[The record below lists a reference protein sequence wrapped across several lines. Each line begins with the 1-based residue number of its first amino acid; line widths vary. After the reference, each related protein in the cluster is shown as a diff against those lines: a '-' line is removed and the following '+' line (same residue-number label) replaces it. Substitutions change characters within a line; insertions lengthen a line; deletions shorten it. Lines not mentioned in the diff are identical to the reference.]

1 MDNRNHDDNLDN
13 LNIDGNEDIARA
25 VNAARQAKQNGSRI
39 AADAAA
45 ALSGDGMGHAAES
58 ETQMDDLAAAVR
70 EATERVHGTEQQQ
83 PAPQQPAQG
92 APDDGQL
99 GLQDLAANAICQRLE
114 AAAPETM
121 TPIEALNFIF
131 ELKQLL

>member
-1 MDNRNHDDNLDN
+1 MKKRQ
-13 LNIDGNEDIARA
+13 GDIIFLRKIVPGAADESYGVEVAKLAGLPEVVITRARA
-25 VNAARQAKQNGSRI
+25 LLRQ
-39 AADAAA
+39 
-45 ALSGDGMGHAAES
+45 L
-58 ETQMDDLAAAVR
+58 
-70 EATERVHGTEQQQ
+70 EQQQ

>member
-1 MDNRNHDDNLDN
+1 MDIKLIALDLDGTLLLPDKSLSPRNRAALTAAADRGIHIVPTTGRLFAG
-13 LNIDGNEDIARA
+13 LPEVVITRARA
-25 VNAARQAKQNGSRI
+25 LLRQ
-39 AADAAA
+39 
-45 ALSGDGMGHAAES
+45 L
-58 ETQMDDLAAAVR
+58 
-70 EATERVHGTEQQQ
+70 EQQQ

>member
-70 EATERVHGTEQQQ
+70 EATERVHGT
-83 PAPQQPAQG
+83 
-92 APDDGQL
+92 
-99 GLQDLAANAICQRLE
+99 
-114 AAAPETM
+114 AAARASGRGAARAGGRSVADAAGNC
-121 TPIEALNFIF
+121 I
-131 ELKQLL
+131 

>member
-1 MDNRNHDDNLDN
+1 MLLVALEDQPDPVKTAGSQVLFGDVE
-13 LNIDGNEDIARA
+13 IDMPA
-25 VNAARQAKQNGSRI
+25 VPEHQLE
-39 AADAAA
+39 AA
-45 ALSGDGMGHAAES
+45 ALHCI
-58 ETQMDDLAAAVR
+58 QL
-70 EATERVHGTEQQQ
+70 EQQQ

-114 AAAPETM
+114 TAAPETM